1 MSRLDRMFAAM
12 KHRSS
17 LTAFGIA
24 SAAFVIAFVAQ
35 PALAALIDAV
45 GGERVVTIV
54 AERYE
59 YSPASVVLKKDVPVI
74 LHLVSHDRVHGFNA
88 TALGVRADVMPGE
101 EINLRLTPHE
111 TGTFPFKCDLFCGRG
126 HTDMTGTI
134 VVTD

>member
-24 SAAFVIAFVAQ
+24 TAAFVIAFVAQ

-54 AERYE
+54 AE
-59 YSPASVVLKKDVPVI
+59 PAS
-74 LHLVSHDRVHGFNA
+74 
-88 TALGVRADVMPGE
+88 GVARSRARFQRQGARRARRRDA
-101 EINLRLTPHE
+101 R
-111 TGTFPFKCDLFCGRG
+111 
-126 HTDMTGTI
+126 
-134 VVTD
+134 